1 MAELIGSLDAS
12 IICRVCLVQLIGEST
27 LMLID
32 DGNNR
37 AGCISNDDDDYAS
50 GCYTRAVQAR
60 VGDRSRAVF
69 PTPAQSSRGTP
80 RSGRRAHTL

>member
-1 MAELIGSLDAS
+1 MTCRATCSLKARFYDPHD
-12 IICRVCLVQLIGEST
+12 VTQLSSDRI
-27 LMLID
+27 MLID